1 MKIYEYSFDNGDY
14 YENCHTSIF
23 SLEKIEEL
31 DFKIIVAK
39 ALKALQATNKLVG
52 YRTLAEAVCKMDNRF
67 FVIDN
72 VAFNVT
78 VDEIGSC
85 DCKHSPTTKASD
97 NAFGQCINCHQC
109 GHFEISINKR

>member
-1 MKIYEYSFDNGDY
+1 MKIYEYFFNDGDY

-23 SLEKIEEL
+23 SFEKIEEL

-39 ALKALQATNKLVG
+39 ALKALQATDKHV
-52 YRTLAEAVCKMDNRF
+52 YYETLAEAVCQIDNRF

-78 VDEIGSC
+78 VNEISSC
-85 DCKHSPTTKASD
+85 DCKHSPTTESED
-97 NAFGQCINCHQC
+97 NTFGKCINCHQC
-109 GHFEISINKR
+109 SHFEISINKV